1 MNSMTNNEIIDYAR
15 YCIEAITGDK
25 EEADRWE
32 QDVDTAWSAIKACV
46 ELGIERNNEL
56 NKLRDALRRI
66 LDE

>member
-15 YCIEAITGDK
+15 YCIEAITGDE

-32 QDVDTAWSAIKACV
+32 QSVDAGWTAIKACV

-56 NKLRDALRRI
+56 NKLKDALRRI